1 MCRDTEREELT
12 EQSPKENNQE
22 QRKKENRERKRT
34 EKGRGQR
41 KEEARGK
48 KCNVQRKEGKAIKE
62 NPRGYKE
69 TLSKKKERK
78 KRM

>member
-34 EKGRGQR
+34 EKGRGQGKEMQCAEERR
-41 KEEARGK
+41 KS
-48 KCNVQRKEGKAIKE
+48 N
-62 NPRGYKE
+62 
-69 TLSKKKERK
+69 
-78 KRM
+78 